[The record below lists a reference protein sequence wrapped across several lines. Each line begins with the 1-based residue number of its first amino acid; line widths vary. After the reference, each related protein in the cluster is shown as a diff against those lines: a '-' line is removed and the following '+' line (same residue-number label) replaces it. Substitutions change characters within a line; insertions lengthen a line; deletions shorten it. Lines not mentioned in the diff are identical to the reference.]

1 MASVRHSCGDCGGEV
16 RRTDVHCPSCGNK
29 LEWDEKRSVGS
40 HVQVKRSKP
49 APAEEGPRRRL
60 EPWQIISIV
69 AVGALLAYLVWTE
82 MSRQQPAPV
91 SVASQ
96 PPMMQAP
103 QLGQRGGVDTAP
115 LEAAVAANPKDADA
129 ILRLANAYHDNG
141 MVPMAIKRYKDY
153 LNLQPENSDARVDL
167 GICYDQM
174 GLTDSVQ
181 GGMYFAQAVKEMEA
195 TLKQNPS
202 HQPAAF
208 NLGIVNL
215 HRGDLAESN
224 RWFKQAA
231 AMDKNSELGKRAQ
244 QILQQHSF
252 TP

>member
-1 MASVRHSCGDCGGEV
+1 MAIVRHLCGDCGADV
-16 RRTDVHCPSCGNK
+16 RKTDIQCPSCGK
-29 LEWDEKRSVGS
+29 RLEWDAKRGTGS
-40 HVQVKRSKP
+40 HAQARRSKP
-49 APAEEGPRRRL
+49 ANAEGAPGRRL
-60 EPWQIISIV
+60 EPWQIISII
-69 AVGALLAYLVWTE
+69 AVGALVVYLVWTE
-82 MSRQQPAPV
+82 MSRQQPSPV
-91 SVASQ
+91 STAAQ

-103 QLGQRGGVDTAP
+103 QIGQRGGVDTAP

-129 ILRLANAYHDNG
+129 ILSLANAYHDNG
-141 MVPMAIKRYKDY
+141 MLPMAIKQYRDY
-153 LNLQPENSDARVDL
+153 LDLHPQNPDARVDL

-174 GLTDSVQ
+174 AMTDSVRA
-181 GGMYFAQAVKEMEA
+181 GMFYAQAIKEMETA
-195 TLKQNPS
+195 LKSKPS

-224 RWFKQAA
+224 RWLKKAVA
-231 AMDKNSELGKRAQ
+231 INKDSELGRRAQ

>member
-1 MASVRHSCGDCGGEV
+1 MASVRHLCGECGGEV
-16 RRTDVHCPSCGNK
+16 RKSDAHCPSCGGK
-29 LEWDEKRSVGS
+29 LEWDDRRSTGS
-40 HVQVKRSKP
+40 RGQARHSKP
-49 APAEEGPRRRL
+49 ADAGGSSRRRL
-60 EPWQIISIV
+60 EPWQMISIV
-69 AVGALLAYLVWTE
+69 AVTALLAYLVWTE
-82 MSRQQPAPV
+82 MSRRQPAPV
-91 SVASQ
+91 SVGAQ
-96 PPMMQAP
+96 PPLMQSP

-129 ILRLANAYHDNG
+129 ILSLANAYHDNG
-141 MVPMAIKRYKDY
+141 MVPMAIKQYRDY
-153 LNLQPENSDARVDL
+153 LSLRPENPDARVDL
-167 GICYDQM
+167 GTCYDQM

-181 GGMYFAQAVKEMEA
+181 GGMFFAQAVKEMETA
-195 TLKQNPS
+195 LKKNPS

-224 RWFKQAA
+224 KWFKQAV
-231 AMDKNSELGKRAQ
+231 AMNKDSELGRRAQ